1 MLPVSLTFAGAFA
14 LINLWLAFRVSGARM
29 SSKVM
34 VGDGDNPGLRA
45 RMRAHANFVEYTPF
59 VLILIAL
66 IEIVGGSKT
75 WLWGIGIVYTLAR
88 IAHAFGMD
96 KQSLPNPARAAGAM
110 VTWAVLLGLAI
121 WAIWLGSTMHAEV
134 VHYL

>member
-14 LINLWLAFRVSGARM
+14 LLNLWLAFRVSGARM

-34 VGDGDNPGLRA
+34 VGDGDDPGLRG

-59 VLILIAL
+59 VMILIAL
-66 IEIVGGSKT
+66 IEIVGGNKT
-75 WLWGIGIVYTLAR
+75 WLWGIGIVYVIGR

-96 KQSLPNPARAAGAM
+96 KQTMPNIPRAAGAM

-121 WAIWLGSTMHAEV
+121 WSIWLGGTMHAEP